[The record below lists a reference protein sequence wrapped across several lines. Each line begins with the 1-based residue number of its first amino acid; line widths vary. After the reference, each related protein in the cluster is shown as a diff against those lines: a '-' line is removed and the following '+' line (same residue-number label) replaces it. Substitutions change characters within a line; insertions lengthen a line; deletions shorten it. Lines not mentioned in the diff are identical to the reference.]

1 MPTTALRI
9 RALKYIFPILCAAAG
24 AVPLQSQSPPD
35 TILIER
41 ITTSPTTSTANA
53 ANSNIPVGSYT
64 DYLIDRYSILR
75 PDSNLHTAVK
85 PYTRGNVYNY
95 TQKAF
100 RDELRPEAIYQGAG
114 PVDGFNIRYLL
125 DETTEFRAEPQL
137 IWKDKPILGLFYKE
151 RGDLY
156 AVEGDHFFISV
167 DPVLYNTFGSSSNAE
182 RLLFENTRG
191 LEVRAS
197 VDDRVSF
204 YVFATDNQAV
214 YPDFTAS
221 TVRKIPTRVA
231 PGVGLSKGFKEGGYD
246 FPYTRGLI
254 NIDATNSINLQLG
267 HDKFFIGDGMR
278 SLIWSDNS
286 APFFF
291 FRINTQFWK
300 VNYQNN
306 FMELSNFNQ
315 PKIPGVGD
323 NRFRR
328 KYAVFHHLS
337 VNVTKNFNFGLF
349 ESIIFQRNDSL
360 GYTEGF
366 DIQYLNPII
375 FYRAIEY
382 GLGSPDNALLGLN
395 WKWNFL
401 RHFSFYGQFVLD
413 ELKFFELTG
422 NTEWWGNKFGIQSGI
437 KYIDAFGI
445 ANLDLQYE
453 MNTVRPYM
461 YSYYDDNGSSYTHA
475 GQSLAHPFGANFIE
489 NIAGVRYQVTPK
501 VVISN
506 NLFISALGL
515 DTGGINFGQD
525 IFLNNDTRPFE
536 YGVELLQGSRADY
549 LMNELIVSWQFWH
562 NTFLD
567 GRLIYRSLQDP
578 VNGNDSELFYS
589 IGVRM
594 NAVMP
599 NWRW

>member
-1 MPTTALRI
+1 MPTTTLCN
-9 RALKYIFPILCAAAG
+9 RALKYIFLLLCSVAG
-24 AVPLQSQSPPD
+24 VVQSQNTLPADTVHAAFIEPPA
-35 TILIER
+35 
-41 ITTSPTTSTANA
+41 TTQAAPA
-53 ANSNIPVGSYT
+53 ANSNIPTGGYT
-64 DYLIDRYSILR
+64 DYLMERYSIVR
-75 PDSNLHTAVK
+75 PDSSFHSAVK
-85 PYTRGNVYNY
+85 PYTRRDVYDY
-95 TQKAF
+95 TQQAF
-100 RDELRPEAIYQGAG
+100 WRELRPETIYLGAG
-114 PVDGFNIRYLL
+114 PVDGYNINYLL
-125 DETTEFRAEPQL
+125 DETTEFRAEQVP

-156 AVEGDHFFISV
+156 TAEGEHFFVSV

-182 RLLFENTRG
+182 QLLFENTRG

-204 YVFATDNQAV
+204 YVWATDNQAV
-214 YPDFTAS
+214 YPDFTTS
-221 TVRKIPTRVA
+221 VVRGIPTRVA
-231 PGVGLSKGFKEGGYD
+231 PGVGPSKGFKESGYD

-254 NIDATNSINLQLG
+254 NVDASKSINLQLG

-291 FRINTQFWK
+291 FRVNTQFWK

-306 FMELSNFNQ
+306 YMELTNYNQ
-315 PKIPGVGD
+315 PKLTGVGD

-349 ESIIFQRNDSL
+349 ESIIFERNDSL

-366 DIQYLNPII
+366 DLQYLNPII

-382 GLGSPDNALLGLN
+382 GLGSPDNAMLGFN

-401 RHFSFYGQFVLD
+401 QRFSFYGQFVLD

-422 NTEWWGNKFGIQSGI
+422 NTEWWGNKFGIQSGL

-445 ANLDLQYE
+445 PNLDLHYE
-453 MNTVRPYM
+453 WNTVRPYM

-475 GQSLAHPFGANFIE
+475 GQSLAHPLGANFME

-501 VVISN
+501 IVLSN
-506 NLFISALGL
+506 NLFITALGL
-515 DTGGINFGQD
+515 DTGGVNFGQD
-525 IFLNNDTRPFE
+525 IFQNNDTRPFE
-536 YGVELLQGSRADY
+536 YGVELLQGSKASY

-562 NTFLD
+562 NTFID
-567 GRLIYRSLQDP
+567 GRLIYRTLDDP
-578 VNGNDSELFYS
+578 ANGNEQELFYS

-594 NAVMP
+594 NAVRP